1 LAFPIAKPAGGK
13 HVTHARRFVV
23 WFFAITTSLIA
34 ATFNRVAAQDYPV
47 KPIRIVVA
55 YSPGGGTDLLS
66 RILARNLTESWGQT
80 VIVDNR
86 PGAGGI
92 LGTEILAR
100 AAPDGY
106 TLSMVPSTHAINP
119 SLFKKLPYDPIR
131 DFATVSMVATSPNI
145 VVVHPSLPVRSI
157 RALID
162 LAKKRPGELTFASA
176 GVGATTHLAGE
187 YFKSMAAISAR
198 HIPYK
203 GSGQAQIDL
212 AGGQV
217 HYMVDSLPSGLP
229 NTRSGKTIALAT
241 TGKQRF
247 VTLPEIPTV
256 KESGLPGYE
265 SISWW
270 GIMAPAGTPS
280 TAIAKLQNE
289 IARIMSLAAVKELIL
304 AQGAEP
310 WLLGPQE
317 FMDFVRAETTLYAKI
332 VRDAGV
338 KVE

>member
-1 LAFPIAKPAGGK
+1 MAKERAMKYGLTALTVAALAAWVPYE
-13 HVTHARRFVV
+13 
-23 WFFAITTSLIA
+23 
-34 ATFNRVAAQDYPV
+34 VAAQDYPV
-47 KPIRIVVA
+47 KAIRIVVG
-55 YSPGGGTDLLS
+55 YSPGGGTDVLS
-66 RILARNLTESWGQT
+66 RILARKLTESWAQT
-80 VIVDNR
+80 VVVDNR

-106 TLSMVPSTHAINP
+106 TLGMIPSTHAINP
-119 SLFKKLPYDPIR
+119 SLFKKLPYDPIK

-145 VVVHPSLPVRSI
+145 VVVHPSLPVRSV

-187 YFKSMAAISAR
+187 YFKSMAKIEAL
-198 HIPYK
+198 HVPYK

-247 VTLPEIPTV
+247 VTLPDVPTV
-256 KESGLPGYE
+256 HESGLPGYE

-270 GIMAPAGTPS
+270 GIMAPAGTPPAV
-280 TAIAKLQNE
+280 TAKLQKE
-289 IARIMSLAAVKELIL
+289 IVRIMNLPDVKDLVL
-304 AQGAEP
+304 TQGAAP
-310 WLLGPQE
+310 WLRGPQE
-317 FMDFVRAETTLYAKI
+317 FLDFVRAETTLYARV
-332 VRDAGV
+332 VREAGV

>member
-1 LAFPIAKPAGGK
+1 MRVRLTALTAAALAASMPYE
-13 HVTHARRFVV
+13 V
-23 WFFAITTSLIA
+23 S
-34 ATFNRVAAQDYPV
+34 AQDYPV
-47 KPIRIVVA
+47 KAIRIVVG
-55 YSPGGGTDLLS
+55 YSPGGGTDVLS
-66 RILARNLTESWGQT
+66 RILARKLNESWGQT
-80 VIVDNR
+80 VLVDNR

-106 TLSMVPSTHAINP
+106 TLGMIPSTHAINP
-119 SLFKKLPYDPIR
+119 SLFKKLPYDPIK
-131 DFATVSMVATSPNI
+131 DFATVSMMATSPNI
-145 VVVHPSLPVRSI
+145 VVVHPSLPVRSV

-162 LAKKRPGELTFASA
+162 LARKRPGELTFASA

-187 YFKSMAAISAR
+187 YFKSMAKIDTL
-198 HIPYK
+198 HVPYK

-247 VTLPEIPTV
+247 VTLPEVPTV
-256 KESGLPGYE
+256 HESGLPGYE

-270 GIMAPAGTPS
+270 GIMAPAGTPP
-280 TAIAKLQNE
+280 AVIAKLQKE
-289 IARIMSLAAVKELIL
+289 IARIMNLPDVKDLVL
-304 AQGAEP
+304 TQGAAP

-317 FMDFVRAETTLYAKI
+317 FMDFVRTETTLYARV
-332 VRDAGV
+332 VRAAAV

>member
-1 LAFPIAKPAGGK
+1 MSYDETVHPACPVPGVVLALALGTAMPYPA
-13 HVTHARRFVV
+13 
-23 WFFAITTSLIA
+23 
-34 ATFNRVAAQDYPV
+34 AAQDYPV
-47 KPIRIVVA
+47 KTIRIVVA
-55 YSPGGGTDLLS
+55 YSPGGGTDVLS
-66 RILARNLTESWGQT
+66 RILAKKLTESWGQS
-80 VIVDNR
+80 VVVDNR

-106 TLSMVPSTHAINP
+106 TLSMIPSTHAINP
-119 SLFKKLPYDPIR
+119 SLFKKLPYDPIK
-131 DFATVSMVATSPNI
+131 DFAAASMVATSPNI
-145 VVVHPSLPVRSI
+145 VVVHPSMPVRSVS
-157 RALID
+157 ALIA
-162 LAKKRPGELTFASA
+162 LARKRPGELTFASA

-187 YFKSMAAISAR
+187 YFKSMAKIDTL
-198 HIPYK
+198 HVPYK

-247 VTLPEIPTV
+247 VTLPEVPTV
-256 KESGLPGYE
+256 HESGLPGYE

-270 GIMAPAGTPS
+270 GIMAPAGTP
-280 TAIAKLQNE
+280 AAVLAKLQKE
-289 IARIMSLAAVKELIL
+289 IARIMSLPDVKQLVL
-304 AQGAEP
+304 TQGAEP

-317 FMDFVRAETTLYAKI
+317 FMDFVRAETVLYARI
-332 VRDAGV
+332 VREAGI